1 MRRGV
6 VLYFKRKMCVWMM
19 CEVRKN
25 KTLSK
30 AGVLPGEWFVLM
42 QLKANK

>member
-6 VLYFKRKMCVWMM
+6 VLYFMHKMCVCMM
-19 CEVRKN
+19 CEVSKN
-25 KTLSK
+25 KILSK
-30 AGVLPGEWFVLM
+30 AGVLPGEWCVLM